1 MFRNKKEGASVK
13 KINASG
19 ITSEAITG
27 IFLLLISLINAV
39 LQMLNINTLP
49 IENEEISAIISG
61 VFLIVTSLWNTW
73 KNRNISTASQLAQSI
88 TDSLKNGEILEEDI
102 RKLITKIR
110 R

>member
-1 MFRNKKEGASVK
+1 VK
-13 KINASG
+13 KINTSG
-19 ITSEAITG
+19 ITSESIIG
-27 IFLLLISLINAV
+27 VLLLLISLINAV
-39 LQMLNINTLP
+39 LQILNIDTLP